1 MFKFIQRE
9 KNRKLARKEHE
20 NIDVVYYLPFN
31 KELQAR
37 LQYKKALLVNE
48 IFETSQLD
56 KNSYVDIINVEN
68 MININMQKGLIDMFY
83 NKVMK

>member
-20 NIDVVYYLPFN
+20 SIDVVYYLPFN

-68 MININMQKGLIDMFY
+68 MIDINMQKGLIDMFY